1 MPRPKSVQK
10 RIRQNAKHHAYNQHY
25 KSRVRTL
32 VKNVMQ
38 TTNKSDAE
46 PIYRKAVS
54 TIDKVASKGVIH
66 KNKAAREKSKI
77 TKHLNSL
84 AE

>member
-1 MPRPKSVQK
+1 MPRTKSVQK
-10 RIRQNAKHHAYNQHY
+10 RIRQNAKHREYNKHY
-25 KSRVRTL
+25 KSRVRSL
-32 VKNVMQ
+32 VRNVLE

-77 TKHLNSL
+77 TQHLNSL
-84 AE
+84 EE